1 MLMESRGVDGGSKIS
16 KELQDSAEGVGG
28 STIILAAAADHL
40 STKRKP
46 KMQIIVKN
54 HTCYLKMVSIL
65 LQTEKK

>member
-54 HTCYLKMVSIL
+54 QLAT
-65 LQTEKK
+65 